1 MIENICPECGKE
13 LIEDVKE
20 VWCKRC
26 GLVVEE
32 KVSMGIEKDFDKE
45 GHSIILS
52 KPITLGQPL
61 EPTEIGKYRNY
72 KRVK

>member
-32 KVSMGIEKDFDKE
+32 KVSMGIEKDFDI
-45 GHSIILS
+45 SD
-52 KPITLGQPL
+52 T
-61 EPTEIGKYRNY
+61 EPVIATMSLNQKDFAICSFRLKTN
-72 KRVK
+72 